1 MKQRIENIE
10 FLDLVS
16 GIKALEYKEQVS
28 DYLELYAELQD
39 NNKVKS
45 SIIKVLDDNCYRLR
59 LAYFGRFV

>member
-16 GIKALEYKEQVS
+16 GIKALEYKEEINAYLDWYVDVDS
-28 DYLELYAELQD
+28 D
-39 NNKVKS
+39 KVKF
-45 SIIKVLDDNCYRLR
+45 SIIKVLDDTCYRLR